1 MGKFIKVIKTGID
14 VSKVTEQLRKN
25 PADWNHQKKE
35 EGVRSLV
42 DEHGFDD
49 LPVSNLQLTIGAVQ
63 KKEDFVGDS
72 ELNVN
77 TPAYKRHT
85 EILKLIKEDFG
96 NKEIYRCGFLALPV
110 DEYVGA
116 HIDEG
121 TYYKTKDR
129 YHLSIVGEYQ
139 YFTGCD
145 TIVVNQELFFGLIIS
160 NLMVQLILLMRLE
173 LHLYLMLLILPLTH
187 SMELIDGER

>member
-25 PADWNHQKKE
+25 PADWNHQKTE
-35 EGVRSLV
+35 EGVSSLV

-49 LPVSNLQLTIGAVQ
+49 LPISNLQLTIGAV
-63 KKEDFVGDS
+63 KKREDFVGDS

-85 EILKLIKEDFG
+85 EIFKLIKEEFG
-96 NKEIYRCGFLALPV
+96 DKDIHRCGFLALPV

-129 YHLSIVGEYQ
+129 YHLSIKGEYQ
-139 YFTGCD
+139 YFTGRD
-145 TIVVNQELFFGLIIS
+145 SIIVKPGTLFWFDNKQPHGAVNTAEETRITFVFDVS
-160 NLMVQLILLMRLE
+160 
-173 LHLYLMLLILPLTH
+173 H
-187 SMELIDGER
+187 SPTNPQHNIEDGER

>member
-25 PADWNHQKKE
+25 PADWNHQKTE

-85 EILKLIKEDFG
+85 EILKLIKKEFG
-96 NKEIYRCGFLALPV
+96 DKEIYRCGFLALPV

-121 TYYKTKDR
+121 NYYKTKDR
-129 YHLSIVGEYQ
+129 YHLSIKGEYQ

-145 TIVVNQELFFGLIIS
+145 TIVVEPGTLFWFDNKQPHGAVNTADETRITFVFDVAHS
-160 NLMVQLILLMRLE
+160 STNLQ
-173 LHLYLMLLILPLTH
+173 HG
-187 SMELIDGER
+187 ID

>member
-49 LPVSNLQLTIGAVQ
+49 LPVSNLQLTIGAV
-63 KKEDFVGDS
+63 KKKTDFVGDS
-72 ELNVN
+72 ELSVN
-77 TPAYKRHT
+77 TPAYKNHT
-85 EILKLIKEDFG
+85 EIFKLIRKEFG
-96 NKEIYRCGFLALPV
+96 NVEIQRCGFLGLPV
-110 DEYVGA
+110 DGYVGA

-121 TYYKTKDR
+121 TYYQTKDR
-129 YHLSIVGEYQ
+129 YHLSIKGEYQ
-139 YFTGCD
+139 YFTGRD
-145 TIVVNQELFFGLIIS
+145 SITIKPGTLFWFNNKMPHGAVNMADETRITFVFD
-160 NLMVQLILLMRLE
+160 V
-173 LHLYLMLLILPLTH
+173 PH
-187 SMELIDGER
+187 SSTNPQHRIE

>member
-25 PADWNHQKKE
+25 PGDWDHQKKS

-77 TPAYKRHT
+77 TPAYKSHT
-85 EILKLIKEDFG
+85 
-96 NKEIYRCGFLALPV
+96 
-110 DEYVGA
+110 
-116 HIDEG
+116 
-121 TYYKTKDR
+121 
-129 YHLSIVGEYQ
+129 
-139 YFTGCD
+139 
-145 TIVVNQELFFGLIIS
+145 
-160 NLMVQLILLMRLE
+160 
-173 LHLYLMLLILPLTH
+173 
-187 SMELIDGER
+187 

>member
-25 PADWNHQKKE
+25 PADWNHQKNE

-63 KKEDFVGDS
+63 KKEDFVGNS

-85 EILKLIKEDFG
+85 EILKLIKKEFG
-96 NKEIYRCGFLALPV
+96 DKEIYRCGFLALPV

-121 TYYKTKDR
+121 NYYKTKDR
-129 YHLSIVGEYQ
+129 YHLSIKGEYQ

-145 TIVVNQELFFGLIIS
+145 TIVVEPGTLFWFDNKQPHGAVNTADETRITFVFDVAHS
-160 NLMVQLILLMRLE
+160 STNLQ
-173 LHLYLMLLILPLTH
+173 HG
-187 SMELIDGER
+187 ID

>member
-25 PADWNHQKKE
+25 PADWNHQKNE

-49 LPVSNLQLTIGAVQ
+49 LPISNLQLTIGAV
-63 KKEDFVGDS
+63 KKKKDFVGNS
-72 ELNVN
+72 ELSVN

-85 EILKLIKEDFG
+85 EILKLIKKEFG
-96 NKEIYRCGFLALPV
+96 DKEIYRCGFLALPV

-121 TYYKTKDR
+121 NYYKTKDR
-129 YHLSIVGEYQ
+129 YHLSIKGEYQ

-145 TIVVNQELFFGLIIS
+145 TIVVEPGTLFWFDNKQPHGAVNTADETRITFVFDVAHS
-160 NLMVQLILLMRLE
+160 STNLQ
-173 LHLYLMLLILPLTH
+173 HG
-187 SMELIDGER
+187 ID

>member
-25 PADWNHQKKE
+25 PADWNHQKNE

-49 LPVSNLQLTIGAVQ
+49 LPISNLQLTIGAVQ

-72 ELNVN
+72 ELSVN
-77 TPAYKRHT
+77 TPAYKRHN
-85 EILKLIKEDFG
+85 EIFKLIKEEFG
-96 NKEIYRCGFLALPV
+96 DKEIYRCGFLALPI

-139 YFTGCD
+139 YFTGRD
-145 TIVVNQELFFGLIIS
+145 SIIVKPGTLFWFNNKQPHGAVNVADETRITFVFDVS
-160 NLMVQLILLMRLE
+160 
-173 LHLYLMLLILPLTH
+173 H
-187 SMELIDGER
+187 SPTNPHHRVE

>member
-1 MGKFIKVIKTGID
+1 MAKFIKVIKTGID

-25 PADWNHQKKE
+25 PADWNHQKKQ

-49 LPVSNLQLTIGAVQ
+49 LPISNLQLTIGAV
-63 KKEDFVGDS
+63 KKKKDFVGDS
-72 ELNVN
+72 ELSVN

-85 EILKLIKEDFG
+85 EIFKLIKEDFG
-96 NKEIYRCGFLALPV
+96 KKEIYRCGFLALPI

-129 YHLSIVGEYQ
+129 YHLSIMGEYQ

-145 TIVVNQELFFGLIIS
+145 SIIVK
-160 NLMVQLILLMRLE
+160 
-173 LHLYLMLLILPLTH
+173 P
-187 SMELIDGER
+187 

>member
-1 MGKFIKVIKTGID
+1 MGKFIKVIKTAIN

-49 LPVSNLQLTIGAVQ
+49 LPISNLQLTIGAVQ

-72 ELNVN
+72 ELSVN

-85 EILKLIKEDFG
+85 EIFKLIKEEFG
-96 NKEIYRCGFLALPV
+96 DNEIYRCGFLALPV

-129 YHLSIVGEYQ
+129 YHLSIMGEYQ
-139 YFTGCD
+139 YFTGSD
-145 TIVVNQELFFGLIIS
+145 TIIVKPGTLFWFDNKQPHGAVNVADETRITFVFD
-160 NLMVQLILLMRLE
+160 VA
-173 LHLYLMLLILPLTH
+173 H
-187 SMELIDGER
+187 SPTNPHHEIN

>member
-25 PADWNHQKKE
+25 PADWNHQKTE

-49 LPVSNLQLTIGAVQ
+49 LPVSNLQLTIGAV
-63 KKEDFVGDS
+63 KKKTDFVGDS

-85 EILKLIKEDFG
+85 EIFKLIKEEFRD
-96 NKEIYRCGFLALPV
+96 KEIYRCGFLALPV

-145 TIVVNQELFFGLIIS
+145 TC
-160 NLMVQLILLMRLE
+160 LLYTSPSPRDKRQSRM
-173 LHLYLMLLILPLTH
+173 P
-187 SMELIDGER
+187 SSA

>member
-25 PADWNHQKKE
+25 PADWNHQKNE

-85 EILKLIKEDFG
+85 EILKLIKKEFG
-96 NKEIYRCGFLALPV
+96 DKEIYRCGFLALPV

-121 TYYKTKDR
+121 NYYKTKDR
-129 YHLSIVGEYQ
+129 YHLSIKGEYQ

-145 TIVVNQELFFGLIIS
+145 TIVVEPGTLFWFDNKQPHGAVNTADETRITFVFDVAHS
-160 NLMVQLILLMRLE
+160 STNLQ
-173 LHLYLMLLILPLTH
+173 HG
-187 SMELIDGER
+187 ID